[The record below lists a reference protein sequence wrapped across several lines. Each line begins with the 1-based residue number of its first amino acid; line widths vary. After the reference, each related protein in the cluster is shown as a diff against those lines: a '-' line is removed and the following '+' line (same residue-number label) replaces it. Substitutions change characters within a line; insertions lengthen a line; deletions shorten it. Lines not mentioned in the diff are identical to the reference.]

1 MEWSASAAHVRGYL
15 RTPTI
20 LRLCGNLS
28 KGNIAKKH
36 GVAEPGASV
45 VIIGVTFGLEKL
57 GLMPSQIAL
66 REVLPEGRTA
76 RSI

>member
-1 MEWSASAAHVRGYL
+1 MWLSADAYDPSSDAAIF
-15 RTPTI
+15 P
-20 LRLCGNLS
+20 

-45 VIIGVTFGLEKL
+45 VIIGGSFGLEKL
-57 GLMPSQIAL
+57 GLMPSQSAL